1 MATMLLRAI
10 MRQIFHEEG
19 PRTDEAHISLENVQ
33 EFREFIQASAAHQR
47 FLLDLWYVDH
57 RSLWLDCKILL
68 MTPWKVLKREGV
80 MHSDDPSWEG
90 DFKGTPSDRH
100 SQ

>member
-33 EFREFIQASAAHQR
+33 EFREFIQASAAHQLAESR
-47 FLLDLWYVDH
+47 ESICIGQELSIGSASIGHCAELIQSERLTVKPWPFL
-57 RSLWLDCKILL
+57 C
-68 MTPWKVLKREGV
+68 E
-80 MHSDDPSWEG
+80 
-90 DFKGTPSDRH
+90 
-100 SQ
+100 